1 MKLSIFVQAFT
12 VHSNIGKYHIYLKGF
27 TKLKSL
33 LNLAL
38 LGLFLAFL
46 FESYVHRFFCIPL
59 HKLYFFQIISYSVA
73 EQVFAFS
80 RSHGLNFRSPSKREA

>member
-12 VHSNIGKYHIYLKGF
+12 VLSNIGKYHIYLKGF

-38 LGLFLAFL
+38 RLILSL
-46 FESYVHRFFCIPL
+46 SI
-59 HKLYFFQIISYSVA
+59 
-73 EQVFAFS
+73 
-80 RSHGLNFRSPSKREA
+80 